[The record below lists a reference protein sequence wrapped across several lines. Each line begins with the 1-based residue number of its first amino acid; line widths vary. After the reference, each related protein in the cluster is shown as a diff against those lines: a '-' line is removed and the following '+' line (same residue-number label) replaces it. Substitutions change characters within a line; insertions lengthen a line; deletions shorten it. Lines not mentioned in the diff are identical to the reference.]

1 MFLRAWATCLE
12 TGGGIPGM
20 REREQLPSG
29 VSTSA
34 AGGPRSGISGTSW
47 RSDLRAAVLSEHSP
61 LIIPG

>member
-12 TGGGIPGM
+12 TGGGYPAHEGA
-20 REREQLPSG
+20 G
-29 VSTSA
+29 A
-34 AGGPRSGISGTSW
+34 AFGRQHQRCRRPRSGISGTSW